1 MTIEDVK
8 KHIRDVYDF
17 PVRGIVFKDLTT
29 AFKDAECMRFFE
41 EEMYRLYKDKGITK
55 VIGIESR
62 GFIMAPILGNRLG
75 VGFVPIRKK
84 GKLPAETYEV
94 SYGKEYGADVIQLHK
109 DALVADDVV
118 LIHDDLLATGGTMKA
133 ACDLVK
139 LFNVKKI
146 YVNFL
151 VTLTLTSQGLDSLNT
166 VDVLDDR
173 RRQNRIGFHGIPI
186 HLFKRLHKG
195 KDNHCIDRKCQ

>member
-17 PVRGIVFKDLTT
+17 PVQGIVFKDLTT

-41 EEMYRLYKDKGITK
+41 EEMHRLYRDKGITK

-94 SYGKEYGADVIQLHK
+94 SYGKEYGVDVIQLHK

-151 VTLTLTSQGLDSLNT
+151 VELDFLKGIEKFDKDIDVKSL
-166 VDVLDDR
+166 
-173 RRQNRIGFHGIPI
+173 I
-186 HLFKRLHKG
+186 HY
-195 KDNHCIDRKCQ
+195 

>member
-1 MTIEDVK
+1 MNIEDVK

-17 PVRGIVFKDLTT
+17 PVEGIVFKDLTT
-29 AFKDAECMRFFE
+29 AFKNAECMKFFE
-41 EEMYRLYKDKGITK
+41 DEMYRLYKDKGITK

-75 VGFVPIRKK
+75 VGFVPVRKK
-84 GKLPAETYEV
+84 GKLPTETYEV
-94 SYGKEYGADVIQLHK
+94 KYGKEYGEDVIQLHK
-109 DALVADDVV
+109 DSLSSDDVV

-151 VTLTLTSQGLDSLNT
+151 VELDFLKGAEKFDKDIDVTSL
-166 VDVLDDR
+166 
-173 RRQNRIGFHGIPI
+173 I
-186 HLFKRLHKG
+186 HY
-195 KDNHCIDRKCQ
+195 

>member
-17 PVRGIVFKDLTT
+17 PVQGIVFKDLTT

-41 EEMYRLYKDKGITK
+41 EEMHRLYKDKGITK

-94 SYGKEYGADVIQLHK
+94 SYGKEYGVDVIQLHK

-151 VTLTLTSQGLDSLNT
+151 VELDFLKGIEKFDKDIDVKSL
-166 VDVLDDR
+166 
-173 RRQNRIGFHGIPI
+173 I
-186 HLFKRLHKG
+186 HY
-195 KDNHCIDRKCQ
+195 

>member
-17 PVRGIVFKDLTT
+17 PVQGIVFKDLTT

-41 EEMYRLYKDKGITK
+41 EEMYRHYKDKGITK

-62 GFIMAPILGNRLG
+62 GFIMAPILSNRLG

-151 VTLTLTSQGLDSLNT
+151 VELDFLKGIEKFDKDIDVKSL
-166 VDVLDDR
+166 
-173 RRQNRIGFHGIPI
+173 I
-186 HLFKRLHKG
+186 HY
-195 KDNHCIDRKCQ
+195 

>member
-8 KHIRDVYDF
+8 KHIRDVYNF
-17 PVRGIVFKDLTT
+17 PVQGIVFKDLTT

-41 EEMYRLYKDKGITK
+41 EEMHRLYRDKGITK

-151 VTLTLTSQGLDSLNT
+151 VEIDFLKGIES
-166 VDVLDDR
+166 R
-173 RRQNRIGFHGIPI
+173 ENRIDWRKNRKYSRGFCLIRQI
-186 HLFKRLHKG
+186 NLYCFFYEYASL
-195 KDNHCIDRKCQ
+195 DISWQ